1 MRALMMLAL
10 IPLLTACSTAMP
22 SRTLGDGANA
32 DIAGRWIGS
41 WAGTG
46 LFNSARQDNL
56 TVDLAQKDDIGYGK
70 LLLDGSIAA
79 ESVPPEI
86 RMQGMGGIR
95 VFARISGSN
104 VRLTHELGG
113 KLFTADLVATGDWM
127 VGEVQGSTPA
137 VRLLLARQPRPVAPQ
152 AATPVEPMPPVA
164 SEPEPAPPVVAA
176 IIPEPEAAETPQ
188 PEEIAPRPRVED
200 YAPVPELRAVYF
212 DYDKSALGPGAV
224 DVLTT
229 SVTWLKEN
237 DDMVVL
243 IEGNCDER
251 GTPEYNLALGD
262 RRATA
267 VADYLA
273 AYGIPRERVSMVSY
287 GKERPVCTLRTDDCM
302 RQNRRAEFR
311 VKSR

>member
-10 IPLLTACSTAMP
+10 IPLLTACSTVMP

-56 TVDLAQKDDIGYGK
+56 TVDLAQRDDIGYGK

-95 VFARISGSN
+95 VFARIAGSK

-127 VGEVQGSTPA
+127 VGEVQGS
-137 VRLLLARQPRPVAPQ
+137 
-152 AATPVEPMPPVA
+152 
-164 SEPEPAPPVVAA
+164 APP
-176 IIPEPEAAETPQ
+176 
-188 PEEIAPRPRVED
+188 
-200 YAPVPELRAVYF
+200 
-212 DYDKSALGPGAV
+212 
-224 DVLTT
+224 
-229 SVTWLKEN
+229 
-237 DDMVVL
+237 
-243 IEGNCDER
+243 
-251 GTPEYNLALGD
+251 
-262 RRATA
+262 
-267 VADYLA
+267 
-273 AYGIPRERVSMVSY
+273 
-287 GKERPVCTLRTDDCM
+287 
-302 RQNRRAEFR
+302 
-311 VKSR
+311 